1 MSHANKRLFALAALA
16 GVALAGCSLDQAD
29 PNFPE
34 SAQPTTFN
42 ALYDPFKASLPWPT
56 DLLFFPTG
64 PSDGTINTDTTDTAS
79 LAGQLLSTLGKP
91 PFTTQGA
98 ALGKLDGFSTSA
110 PIGTSFNQPIDAGS
124 LGPASVIV
132 LELTMSQPNIPSGV
146 VGPLTYG
153 VDYTASVSDDID
165 SYGKV
170 LRITPLKPLKASTG
184 PIVTGGVSNTVGYL
198 VLLTSSIRDTT
209 GQFAAADQTYQSFK
223 DAPADCS
230 TFTSVTQQ
238 LCQLTKAQLGIAQ
251 AVGLDPASVVLS
263 WTFTTQSVDDVFQV
277 IAAGVAQA
285 PQLPILVGPTG
296 QTTADVLPPYPGLA
310 DIWKGVTVLPYYLT
324 AAPDPL
330 VQNYDADKVI
340 LSNTWVA
347 AGPSP
352 ICQNPAIPFD
362 CDSRVLTR
370 YNPIPLLTGT
380 VTVPVLV
387 TVPNAR
393 ANAAAGG
400 CPKPPTG
407 WPVAIFQHGTPRD
420 RTDALLIADALAQ
433 GCFIMVAIDLP
444 LHGIV
449 DPNNGLVSNAASAL
463 LYDPDHERTF
473 NVDLYN
479 NLTGAAGP
487 DGKTDQS
494 GKSWLTTNFLV
505 TRDNLRQSSADVMM
519 LAKTVSGLDV
529 TGDGQPD
536 VDPARIH
543 LVSLSLGGIAAIP
556 AAKFSPALRTLSV
569 ADSGGVLTQ
578 LVRDS
583 PTQWPRFEPLL
594 VGFGLTPNSVI
605 FNNTWNRD
613 IQTIIDAADPIN
625 HIVGAQAAHPMTMS
639 KVIGDVNVP
648 NSAFDRLTA
657 ADGFSQVG
665 SAGCFSVAPGAG
677 KYVAIQRD
685 KGGHGSLIYPYPE
698 LGGTQATLELQSQ
711 VVQFALSSAFPAYPP
726 CATSPD
732 AGPPYLVVQDTSVIE
747 PVQ

>member
-1 MSHANKRLFALAALA
+1 MSHAKKRLVALAALA
-16 GVALAGCSLDQAD
+16 GVAVAGCTLDQAD
-29 PNFPE
+29 PDFPA

-42 ALYDPFKASLPWPT
+42 ALYDPFSASVPWPT

-64 PSDGTINTDTTDTAS
+64 PSDGTINIDTTDTSS
-79 LAGQLLSTLGKP
+79 LAGQLLSSLGRP
-91 PFTTQGA
+91 PFTAQGA

-110 PIGTSFNQPIDAGS
+110 PIGTSFSLPIDAGS

-146 VGPLTYG
+146 VGALTYG

-184 PIVTGGVSNTVGYL
+184 PIVTGGVSKTVGYL
-198 VLLTSSIRDTT
+198 VLLTDSIRDTT
-209 GQFAAADQTYQSFK
+209 GQFAAADVTYQSFK

-230 TFTSVTQQ
+230 GFTGAAAPVTQQ
-238 LCQLTKAQLGIAQ
+238 LCQLTKAQLNIAQ

-263 WTFTTQSVDDVFQV
+263 WTFTTQSTDDVFKV

-296 QTTADVLPPYPGLA
+296 QTTQDVLPPYPGLA

-340 LSNTWVA
+340 RSSSWVA

-362 CDSRVLTR
+362 CNSRVLTR
-370 YNPIPLLTGT
+370 YNPIPLMTGT
-380 VTVPVLV
+380 VTIPVLV

-433 GCFIMVAIDLP
+433 GCFIMAAIDLP

-473 NVDLYN
+473 NVDLIN

-487 DGKTDQS
+487 DGKTDPS
-494 GKSWLTTNFLV
+494 GSSWLTTNFLV
-505 TRDNLRQSSADVMM
+505 TRDNLRESSADLMM
-519 LAKTVSGLDV
+519 FAKTVAGLDV

-536 VDPARIH
+536 VDPNRIH

-556 AAKFSPALRTLSV
+556 AAKFSPAIRTASV

-583 PTQWPRFEPLL
+583 PTQWPKFEPLL
-594 VGFGLTPNSVI
+594 VGLGLTPNSVL
-605 FNNTWNRD
+605 FNNTWDRD

-625 HIVGAQAAHPMTMS
+625 HIVGAQAAHPMIMS
-639 KVIGDVNVP
+639 KVVGDANVP
-648 NSAFDRLTA
+648 NSAFDRLTNA
-657 ADGFSQVG
+657 AGFAQVG
-665 SAGCFSVAPGAG
+665 AAGITPVAPGAG
-677 KYVAIQRD
+677 KFVAIAAGQ
-685 KGGHGSLIYPYPE
+685 GSHGSIIYPYPSQE
-698 LGGTQATLELQSQ
+698 AATFELQSEA
-711 VVQFALSSAFPAYPP
+711 VKFAASAPLPG
-726 CATSPD
+726 
-732 AGPPYLVVQDTSVIE
+732 GPFLVVENDSVLE
-747 PVQ
+747 PAD